1 MLKVYALLWWTNVI
15 MACVLVV
22 FQVNTKDEK
31 KQETEYMYFYR
42 AKLQTFWT
50 HYGMNYAT
58 THKYKHTHTHS
69 LKNQLFLLIVL
80 GIVHMYIKNTLEFN
94 IIYDALNSSSNL
106 FGKYANY
113 NSS

>member
-1 MLKVYALLWWTNVI
+1 MLKVYALLGWTNVI

-69 LKNQLFLLIVL
+69 LQKPAVPIDCPWNCAYVHKEYS
-80 GIVHMYIKNTLEFN
+80 GI
-94 IIYDALNSSSNL
+94 
-106 FGKYANY
+106 
-113 NSS
+113 